1 MLSFKEIT
9 ALFEKRL
16 SEIQYPEKPKLLYEP
31 IRYILTAG
39 GKRIRPSLTLMACN
53 MYSENIE
60 RALPI
65 ALAIE
70 TFHNFTL
77 LHDDIMDH
85 ANMRRGRQT
94 VHVKWNENVAI
105 LSGDAMSIIAYK
117 YLEQL
122 DNDILKPV
130 LHIFNRTAVEIC
142 EGQQYDMDFETMENV
157 SVEQYL
163 KMIELKTSVIIGASL
178 QTGALAGNASE
189 KDAALLYEFGKNIG
203 IAFQLQDDFLDVY
216 GDPNVFGKNIGGDIL
231 SNKKTFLLITA
242 LNQAKG
248 ELKQKISF
256 ALQNNYTDAQ
266 IKINEVT
273 AIYNELK
280 IPEASEKLISHYFT
294 KAFEYISQTSVYP
307 EKTKEILNFTEN
319 LRKRAH

>member
-1 MLSFKEIT
+1 MQSFKEII
-9 ALFEKRL
+9 AYFDKRL
-16 SEIQYPEKPKLLYEP
+16 SEIQYPEKPELLYEP
-31 IRYILTAG
+31 IRYILSAG

-53 MYSENIE
+53 MYSQNIE

-85 ANMRRGRQT
+85 ANMRRGRKT

-122 DNDILKPV
+122 DNEILKPV

-142 EGQQYDMDFETMENV
+142 EGQQYDMDYENMDNV

-163 KMIELKTSVIIGASL
+163 KMIELKTAVIIGASL
-178 QTGALAGNASE
+178 QTGAIAGKAHE
-189 KDAALLYEFGKNIG
+189 KDSALLYEFGRNIG

-216 GDPNVFGKNIGGDIL
+216 GDPKIFGKNIGGDIL

-242 LNQAKG
+242 LNNAG
-248 ELKQKISF
+248 GGLKQKLDF
-256 ALQNNYTDAQ
+256 ALQNNYTDSQ
-266 IKINEVT
+266 KKIQEVT
-273 AIYNELK
+273 AIYNKLG
-280 IPEASEKLISHYFT
+280 IPEASEKLISEYFT
-294 KAFEYISQTSVYP
+294 KAFDFISQTNVYP
-307 EKTKEILNFTEN
+307 EKTKELLSFTKS
-319 LRKRAH
+319 LRERSH